1 MSMPTFRLLH
11 PIFHDPRTGL
21 CYGPGDVLPLDVWQ
35 RIGGKATVVPIT
47 DSASEEVAPAKAA
60 APEPAAPLF
69 SVTVQGG
76 KPTAEHPR
84 DPWVIDYEISGIS
97 IKCDRGYEGDAMK
110 LALDA
115 APRILDRMDYQR
127 MQQENRVEV
136 ARDTLRD
143 AIMGDDDAERDHAAD
158 VIEDLAAWLNAVTDE
173 ADPDAD
179 DAEFKQAADA
189 CGLTEAFRRAE
200 AKALSLGSA
209 MIRVTYGH
217 GEGLRYE
224 AVQDP
229 AR

>member
-1 MSMPTFRLLH
+1 MSMPKFRLLH

-47 DSASEEVAPAKAA
+47 EAAPEEAAPAKADQP
-60 APEPAAPLF
+60 APPFTVTANGQQISYHGEGIQITCAHGDEPAM
-69 SVTVQGG
+69 VQ
-76 KPTAEHPR
+76 
-84 DPWVIDYEISGIS
+84 I
-97 IKCDRGYEGDAMK
+97 
-110 LALDA
+110 ALDA
-115 APRILDRMDYQR
+115 APGILGRLDYQR

-158 VIEDLAAWLNAVTDE
+158 VIENLAAWINGAEDE
-173 ADPDAD
+173 DEGPEPAKADPDAD

>member
-1 MSMPTFRLLH
+1 MSMQQTTAPTSVFR
-11 PIFHDPRTGL
+11 
-21 CYGPGDVLPLDVWQ
+21 
-35 RIGGKATVVPIT
+35 
-47 DSASEEVAPAKAA
+47 
-60 APEPAAPLF
+60 
-69 SVTVQGG
+69 VTVQGG
-76 KPTAEHPR
+76 KPTAATAEHPR

-173 ADPDAD
+173 ADPDFAD
-179 DAEFKQAADA
+179 LDVDKAEPQP
-189 CGLTEAFRRAE
+189 AE
-200 AKALSLGSA
+200 AQEAVPAALSAIFPDTLA
-209 MIRVTYGH
+209 PAY
-217 GEGLRYE
+217 LK
-224 AVQDP
+224 AVQEAISTGCSIITVEYAHGDGFTFGNY
-229 AR
+229 R